1 MKRTYQWIL
10 KRAAALLMILALSV
24 FIMSAALAASGDWEE
39 LQITISWVDE
49 NGETQTADAFSV
61 TVSETGEGCFWVKLP
76 ADAPLDELI
85 FSASHPEHELTF
97 TPGEGNILNGVTDA
111 GTVLDGSSY
120 VPVTAIDPE
129 TGREVS
135 A

>member
-61 TVSETGEGCFWVKLP
+61 TVSET
-76 ADAPLDELI
+76 
-85 FSASHPEHELTF
+85 
-97 TPGEGNILNGVTDA
+97 
-111 GTVLDGSSY
+111 
-120 VPVTAIDPE
+120 AI
-129 TGREVS
+129 GLLLWNF
-135 A
+135 